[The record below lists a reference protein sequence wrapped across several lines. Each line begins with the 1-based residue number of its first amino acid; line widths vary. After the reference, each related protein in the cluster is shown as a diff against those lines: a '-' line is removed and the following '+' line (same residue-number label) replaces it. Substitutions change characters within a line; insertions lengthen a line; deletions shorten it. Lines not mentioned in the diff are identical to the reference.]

1 MRKPTA
7 KELFSIPNILSY
19 VRLLLIPLFL
29 YISLTAQSQMDHYL
43 AAGIVL
49 LSGLTD
55 FADGFIA
62 RKFHMIT
69 DFGKGLDPV
78 ADKLTQAAIVI
89 VLMFKVRW
97 MFLIFILFVVKE
109 LTMGASYLYLRR
121 KGQKLNGALWF
132 GKVSTT
138 VFYVATFLMIAV
150 PGNNVGLLYTLM
162 AISGAFLLFSFIMYL
177 RVYVQMYQSTK

>member
-7 KELFSIPNILSY
+7 KELLSIPNILSY
-19 VRLLLIPLFL
+19 IRLLLIPLFL
-29 YISLTAQSQMDHYL
+29 YISFTAQTRYDYYL
-43 AAGIVL
+43 AACIVL

-97 MFLIFILFVVKE
+97 MFLVFILFVIKE
-109 LTMGASYLYLRR
+109 LTMGASYLFLRR
-121 KGQKLNGALWF
+121 KGQKLGGALWF

-150 PGNNVGLLYTLM
+150 PDENVGLLYTLM
-162 AISGAFLLFSFIMYL
+162 TISAAFLLFSFIMYL
-177 RVYVQMYQSTK
+177 RVYLQMYRSVK

>member
-1 MRKPTA
+1 MQKPTA
-7 KELFSIPNILSY
+7 NELFSIPNFLSY
-19 VRLLLIPLFL
+19 IRLLLIPLFL
-29 YISLTAQSQMDHYL
+29 YISFTARTQNDYYL
-43 AAGIVL
+43 AALIVL

-69 DFGKGLDPV
+69 NFGKGLDPV

-89 VLMFKVRW
+89 VLMFKIKW
-97 MFLIFILFVVKE
+97 MFLIFILFAVKE
-109 LTMGASYLYLRR
+109 LTMGASYLFLRK
-121 KGQKLNGALWF
+121 KGQKLDGALWF

-150 PGNNVGLLYTLM
+150 PSENTGLLYTLM
-162 AISGAFLLFSFIMYL
+162 AIAGAFLLFSFIMYL
-177 RVYVQMYQSTK
+177 RVYVQMYKNL